1 MRARARVHLHAMQ
14 ETDFR
19 VAARDGTPLFVRC
32 FLPEPGAMHGAPTA
46 IVLVAHGMA
55 EHSARYARLA
65 EALTAH
71 KYVVYANDH
80 RGHGHTAQ
88 NAHELGYF
96 AGKDGWSKVVSDLR
110 EVLDAVKAR
119 HPGLPVFLLGHS
131 MGSYIARALA
141 FRRGDA
147 LAGLLLSGTT
157 HDHPIA
163 YRAPRVIVAAER
175 ARLGRRG
182 KSALVKKLT
191 FDAFNKKFK
200 PVRTPCD
207 WLSRDSA
214 EVDKYVN
221 DPLCGFECTTQ
232 LWYDVLSGL
241 AEICTPKNV
250 ARMPKT
256 LPIYVIAGERDPVN
270 NDLSGIRKLRAALDQ
285 AGQESITERVYS
297 GARHELF
304 NETNRE
310 EVTHEL
316 IAWLDSQ
323 LT

>member
-1 MRARARVHLHAMQ
+1 MQ
-14 ETDFR
+14 ESDFR
-19 VAARDGTPLFVRC
+19 VAARDGTPLFVRA
-32 FLPEPGAMHGAPTA
+32 FAPEPALLDGAPTA
-46 IVLVAHGMA
+46 IVLIAHGMA

-65 EALTAH
+65 EALTAK
-71 KYVVYANDH
+71 KYAVYALDH
-80 RGHGHTAQ
+80 RGHGKTVQ
-88 NAHELGYF
+88 NPSELGHF
-96 AGKDGWSKVVSDLR
+96 ADRDGWSKVVSDLQ

-119 HPGLPVFLLGHS
+119 HPGVPVFLLGHS
-131 MGSYIARALA
+131 MGSYIARGLA

-157 HDHPIA
+157 HDHSIA
-163 YRAPRVIVAAER
+163 YRAPRLIVAAER
-175 ARLGRRG
+175 ARLGKRG
-182 KSALVKKLT
+182 KSSLVKKLT

-200 PVRTPCD
+200 PARTECD
-207 WLSRDSA
+207 WLSRDPA
-214 EVDKYVN
+214 EVDKYVK

-241 AEICTPKNV
+241 AEICTPRNV

-270 NDLSGIRKLRAALDQ
+270 NDLAGIRKLRAAFEQ

-304 NETNRE
+304 NETNRD

-316 IAWLDSQ
+316 IAWLDAQ